1 MKPPQPH
8 PTPGGPLRLIRAA
21 VMPLTFTQRVVRN
34 VSESNLTVHSLSTH
48 IVDLQPLA
56 PGPSATPKSKLAVA
70 TLR

>member
-34 VSESNLTVHSLSTH
+34 VSESNLTVHRHFPPTGN
-48 IVDLQPLA
+48 LQPRH
-56 PGPSATPKSKLAVA
+56 PGP
-70 TLR
+70 